1 MQQLNYDSP
10 AMTSHTRCRSILFS
24 SIVVAAVVVSVA
36 GCRRKE
42 PQEPPVA
49 TPSLRLSHDKA
60 PLGSPV
66 DLTYS
71 FVVAP
76 DAHFDQDYRVMMH
89 VVDADDELM
98 WTDDHT
104 PPTPTTQWKPGQTVE
119 YTRTVFIPVYPYVGE
134 ATLQMGLYSTTT
146 QKRLTLGG
154 QDAGQRAYKVA
165 KIQLQPQTENVFM
178 VFKDGWNPTEV
189 AEHNASIEWQWTK
202 KEGTIAFKN
211 PKKDCTFYLDVD
223 QPGGNFTD
231 TQHVTVTINGAM
243 AEEFDLVPKNQQLHK
258 IHLKADQLGSAEMA
272 ELHILVDKTFI
283 PAQISGGTSKDPR
296 ELGIRVF
303 HAFIEPVS

>member
-1 MQQLNYDSP
+1 MLV
-10 AMTSHTRCRSILFS
+10 S
-24 SIVVAAVVVSVA
+24 SIVVAGLVASVA

-42 PQEPPVA
+42 AQTPPVA
-49 TPSLRLSHDKA
+49 TPSVHLSHDKA
-60 PLGSPV
+60 PLGSPI
-66 DLTYS
+66 DITYS

-104 PPTPTTQWKPGQTVE
+104 PPTPTTQWKPGQTIE

-134 ATLQMGLYSTTT
+134 ASLQIGLYSTTN
-146 QKRLTLGG
+146 QQRLTLNGT
-154 QDAGQRAYKVA
+154 DAGQKAYRVA
-165 KIQLQPQTENVFM
+165 KIQLQPQTENVFT

-189 AEHNASIEWQWTK
+189 AEHNASVEWQWTK
-202 KEGTIAFKN
+202 RESTIAFKN
-211 PKKDCTFYLDVD
+211 PKKDCLFYLDVD
-223 QPGGNFTD
+223 QPGGIFND
-231 TQHVTVTINGAM
+231 TQHVTVTVNGTTAD
-243 AEEFDLVPKNQQLHK
+243 EFDLMPKAPQLRK
-258 IHLKADQLGSAEMA
+258 IRLKADQLGTDEMS
-272 ELHILVDKTFI
+272 ELHILVDKTFV

-303 HAFIEPVS
+303 HAFIEPVG